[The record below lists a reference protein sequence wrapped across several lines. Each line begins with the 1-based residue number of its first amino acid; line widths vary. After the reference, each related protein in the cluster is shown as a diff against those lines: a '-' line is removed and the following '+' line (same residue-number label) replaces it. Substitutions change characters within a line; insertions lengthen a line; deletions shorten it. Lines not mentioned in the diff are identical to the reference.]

1 MLSWHRNVMGSCITF
16 VEGRGYHLWELEA
29 AVLRTRLPF
38 CFIPKRMM
46 LLHWHHWG
54 FVESKQ
60 ESCYYYCHLIY
71 CLLLFAVCHYLDY
84 LFCFATICCI
94 FSPVYSQK
102 DTRLISMSI
111 FSRKQPGT
119 SCFLLGF
126 PSSIA
131 HQQLEACLNSLPFS
145 CQCSKVLCQ
154 ENSYDYDST
163 TLNGSASWHNLLLV
177 LKSWRKKPPL
187 KLTHP
192 LINHSV
198 TLFSTA
204 RSGPLSSSTTPP
216 RTSWGSPSQI
226 TDLGMA
232 WWIHFWKVSTLN
244 SIWFDSYCWWTK
256 SCTTWDV

>member
-1 MLSWHRNVMGSCITF
+1 MLKSCETARFVLESRSSSPPPFDHNLLQQLPRRAPPHSDEGS
-16 VEGRGYHLWELEA
+16 A
-29 AVLRTRLPF
+29 
-38 CFIPKRMM
+38 
-46 LLHWHHWG
+46 
-54 FVESKQ
+54 
-60 ESCYYYCHLIY
+60 
-71 CLLLFAVCHYLDY
+71 D

-145 CQCSKVLCQ
+145 CQCSKVFCQ
-154 ENSYDYDST
+154 ENSYDS

-216 RTSWGSPSQI
+216 RSSWGSPSQI

-232 WWIHFWKVSTLN
+232 WWIHFW
-244 SIWFDSYCWWTK
+244 
-256 SCTTWDV
+256 